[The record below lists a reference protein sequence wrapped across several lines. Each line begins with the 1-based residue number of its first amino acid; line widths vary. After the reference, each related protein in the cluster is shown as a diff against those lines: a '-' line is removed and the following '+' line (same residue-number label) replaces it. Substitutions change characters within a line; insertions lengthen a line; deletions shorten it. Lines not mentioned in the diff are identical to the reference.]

1 MSDNSSV
8 IGIVGSPN
16 KDGRTNQLVS
26 SALEGAKGAGLEVE
40 LIQMSDHVVT
50 ACKDCLPWV
59 CRENLKCTYEDEA
72 FLFLSEKI
80 LNAGA
85 LILGTP
91 VYWWD
96 TSAMIKYFILKMFRV
111 YASSAPLNGL
121 PALGISIAGGTG
133 NGLISGLRQVY
144 HYFQIM
150 QMRATEPVPATRF
163 NFSACL
169 DRSRELGAQI
179 AEMSRERKKF
189 ERREEVLDLYDHL
202 PYINLNRAGERR
214 LLAAIV
220 TMATSKTPDP
230 SVSSGLARAD
240 ELAAAN
246 RSLDSLI
253 EIAKV
258 YEAGV
263 KAYKGK

>member
-1 MSDNSSV
+1 MQDNGSV
-8 IGIVGSPN
+8 LGIVGSPN

-26 SALEGAKGAGLEVE
+26 AALEGVRGAGVEAE

-72 FLFLSEKI
+72 FLYLSEKI

-96 TSAMIKYFILKMFRV
+96 TSGMIKYFILKMFRV

-121 PALGISIAGGTG
+121 PALGIGIAGGTG
-133 NGLISGLRQVY
+133 NGLISGLRPVF
-144 HYFQIM
+144 HFFQIM
-150 QMRATEPVPATRF
+150 QMRAIEPVPATRF
-163 NFSACL
+163 NFSESL
-169 DRSRELGAQI
+169 KRSEELGTQI
-179 AEMSRERKKF
+179 AEMSRGRKRF
-189 ERREEVLDLYDHL
+189 ERREEILDLYDHL
-202 PYINLNRAGERR
+202 PYLNLSRAGERR
-214 LLAAIV
+214 MLADIV
-220 TMATSKTPDP
+220 TLATAETPDP

-240 ELAAAN
+240 ALSAAN

-253 EIAKV
+253 EIARV
-258 YEAGV
+258 YETGV
-263 KAYKGK
+263 RAYKG